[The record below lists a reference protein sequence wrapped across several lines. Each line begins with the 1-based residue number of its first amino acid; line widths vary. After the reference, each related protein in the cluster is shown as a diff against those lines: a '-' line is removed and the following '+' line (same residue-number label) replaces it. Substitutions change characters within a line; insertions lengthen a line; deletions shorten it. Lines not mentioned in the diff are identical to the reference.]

1 MFAIT
6 MGVVVFLLSRLRG
19 RAGGAYGFVF
29 LIVLS
34 FAIAYP
40 VVDEFTGG
48 TLTDRYSEEST
59 TGRTELIEEDIA
71 FWTENPIFGVGVG
84 KLKESRESGQRAAH
98 TEFSRVLGEHGLF
111 GVVALIVL
119 GISLL
124 RNLLKGDRDI
134 GRIIVSACICWGL
147 LFMAGNALRLVAPA
161 FMLGLSFAQFSNANL
176 PDRKTLIEILRRR
189 LHSSRVSES
198 V

>member
-1 MFAIT
+1 VWF
-6 MGVVVFLLSRLRG
+6 VFLLSRLRG

-48 TLTDRYSEEST
+48 TLTDRYSEET
-59 TGRTELIEEDIA
+59 TSGRTELVQEDIT
-71 FWTENPIFGVGVG
+71 FWTDNPVFGVGVG
-84 KLKESRESGQRAAH
+84 KLKESRESGERAAH
-98 TEFSRVLGEHGLF
+98 TEFSRLLGEHGLF

-124 RNLLKGDRDI
+124 RNLFSSDRDV
-134 GRIIVSACICWGL
+134 GRIIVAACICWGL

-161 FMLGLSFAQFSNANL
+161 FMLGLSFAQFGKGNL

-189 LHSSRVSES
+189 LHSSRVGES